1 LATPPQA
8 GAQGVAAAPP
18 ALFNLVEAPQR
29 VLNLDA
35 FGAEAHAQ
43 VSYPSMAPGDQ
54 VLTYVVVG
62 SKEYDTP
69 IQKVATPGILTFS
82 FPKAWVADRI
92 GGNFILGYAVDG
104 PNQQFIHRPPLVI
117 DVTHGPENPEEQI
130 VFKVLEAPAGELNA
144 DTLGADATVQ
154 VSYPRLARKDT
165 VGVRLTG
172 VALRDTPIQTVSTV
186 GVQTF
191 KLPKAWITE
200 NKGRTISLT
209 YTYKFGGV
217 GGLITSDPLSI
228 RVVSAQGQNVFK
240 VVEAPAG
247 ELNADTLGAEAT
259 VQVSYPSLARNDTVG
274 VRLTGVALRDTPIQ
288 TVSTVGVQTFKLP
301 KAWITENKGRAVSLT
316 YTYKVG
322 GSGNLIT
329 SPALAIRVT
338 GGAPVGDGQRVADE
352 LNAQYADTR
361 QNCGSASLPA
371 ALCSGVILRATING
385 TGYRAWNPSPL
396 SQKNGGVSFF
406 YLRKDAAFKAFPASY
421 PNTSGIVFFPAQ
433 QRPAGTVEIPVL
445 CIFPVDGGSDIRA
458 DQGCGVSSNYPT
470 VSRSCEQQGI
480 TTAAGWLS
488 HYNQGPS
495 GWKYQRQCG
504 FNVRPSQGALAA
516 DAFYQGIVAMKLLGA
531 EGFNGWNEIRLA
543 TWAQDIH
550 TSIPIKAFFY
560 TANGLADARFNQQ
573 DFYKYSGKVV
583 PIIKL
588 TLPRTTTESARFE
601 FIKADQSVGNWN

>member
-1 LATPPQA
+1 MPRAFAVVVMVFLAGCTTPASPPDQPASRALATPPQA
-8 GAQGVAAAPP
+8 DAQGVAAAPP

-172 VALRDTPIQTVSTV
+172 VALRDTPIQTVS
-186 GVQTF
+186 
-191 KLPKAWITE
+191 
-200 NKGRTISLT
+200 S
-209 YTYKFGGV
+209 
-217 GGLITSDPLSI
+217 
-228 RVVSAQGQNVFK
+228 
-240 VVEAPAG
+240 
-247 ELNADTLGAEAT
+247 
-259 VQVSYPSLARNDTVG
+259 
-274 VRLTGVALRDTPIQ
+274 
-288 TVSTVGVQTFKLP
+288 VGVQTFKLP